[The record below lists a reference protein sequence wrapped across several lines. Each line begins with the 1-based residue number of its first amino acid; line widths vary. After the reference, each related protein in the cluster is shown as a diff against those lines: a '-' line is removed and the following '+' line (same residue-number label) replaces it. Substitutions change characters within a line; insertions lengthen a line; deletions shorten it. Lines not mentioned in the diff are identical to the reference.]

1 MVQGAVGIAD
11 AAGVSKRIIGMTIV
25 AFGTSVPELAAS
37 VVAAKKGE
45 GDLAFGNIVG
55 SNLFNILLVLGTTSV
70 ISPIA
75 CTVTL
80 ASVDFIFFILFA
92 VVLVPMI
99 RFGWRLGRSDGLIL
113 LVLYGFFNLFLFW

>member
-1 MVQGAVGIAD
+1 
-11 AAGVSKRIIGMTIV
+11 MTIV

-37 VVAAKKGE
+37 VVAAKNGE

-55 SNLFNILLVLGTTSV
+55 SNLFNILLVLGTTSA

-92 VVLVPMI
+92 AVLVPMI
-99 RFGWRLGRSDGLIL
+99 LAGRRLARTDGVIL
-113 LVLYGFFNLFLFW
+113 LALYGLFNFLLFW